1 MSEYLKLTDLP
12 IFVNKSMN
20 SKHKEV
26 FKIIADSFFVFFRRY
41 NMFTTKKKEGGIK

>member
-26 FKIIADSFFVFFRRY
+26 FKIIVDSLFVFRRY
-41 NMFTTKKKEGGIK
+41 NMVTTNKERGRN